1 MSTDYTASAWA
12 PDDYDAQ
19 ARAAEAAEDYT
30 PEELLAMEATTGDA
44 PDDAR
49 PTGTDHAVELDQIR
63 SPHLDQM
70 PTLTADVTVY
80 GLVDGETGECYWHVS
95 VKHATRKNPDGEI
108 VHANYRAYSP
118 DTDDGLGPYAAA
130 AELLETVLS

>member
-1 MSTDYTASAWA
+1 MPETAN
-12 PDDYDAQ
+12 
-19 ARAAEAAEDYT
+19 DYT
-30 PEELLAMEATTGDA
+30 PEELLAMD
-44 PDDAR
+44 DDAR
-49 PTGTDHAVELDQIR
+49 PTGTDHAVELDQIQ

-80 GLVDGETGECYWHVS
+80 RLVDGETGDLYWHVS
-95 VKHATRKNPDGEI
+95 VKHANPKNPDGEI
-108 VHANYRAYSP
+108 VHANYRAYTA